1 MGDGRPSHYHKVCR
15 VMFLGEMYAVPEV
28 RIDKIQAYPTLKNVK
43 EVQTFLEI
51 LGIGGFLF
59 PSCYSYFIPYATS

>member
-1 MGDGRPSHYHKVCR
+1 
-15 VMFLGEMYAVPEV
+15 MFLGEMYAVPEV